1 MLYFWRNDN
10 PDSPS
15 TLNTRHYSPILK
27 IFFPAVILLAIIS
40 FSACEKDDICVDGNT
55 PLLVIRFYGS
65 IATEIPKQVPGL
77 RIVGMGKDVT
87 VNTIVDR
94 SSLDSIA
101 LPLKINDE
109 PTSFLFIQ
117 NSADDENGFENGN
130 IDTVTFNYKTKEVYI
145 SRACG
150 YVANYDNLE
159 GSVTPDSSNW
169 IKSIS
174 IIDTTVTNQASAHV
188 KIFH

>member
-10 PDSPS
+10 PNSPS
-15 TLNTRHYSPILK
+15 NLNTRHYSPILK
-27 IFFPAVILLAIIS
+27 IFVPAVILLAIIF
-40 FSACEKDDICVDGNT
+40 FSGCEKDDICVEGNT

-65 IATEIPKQVPGL
+65 ATQIEKQVPSL
-77 RIVGMGKDVT
+77 RIVGVGMNST

-117 NSADDENGFENGN
+117 NSADDENGFEIGN
-130 IDTVTFNYKTKEVYI
+130 IDTVTFNYKTKEVFI

-150 YVANYDNLE
+150 YVANYDDVE
-159 GSVTPDSSNW
+159 GSFTPDTSNW

-174 IIDTTVTNQASAHV
+174 TIDSTVTNQVSAHV